1 MSTKRP
7 HPAPR
12 RAPAATLLLLGTLC
26 AVVST
31 GPAFAGDPAPFLAES
46 DARWARRAEGAVG
59 GNAKPAEI
67 DAAIAAARQALAADG
82 GSVEA
87 RWRLVRALFFR
98 GVYCAASPE
107 EKKKLFGEAKAI
119 GDNGLAALD
128 RAVGG
133 AKGEARI
140 AKLRAIPGAAP
151 LHFWTAACWGEWA
164 LAYGKMAAAKEGAAG
179 TIRDLA
185 QAVIALDPAFE
196 EGGGSRILG
205 RLHHQSPRI
214 PFVTGWVSRD
224 EGIARLR
231 AALAAGPENRANLVF
246 LAEALLDD
254 DDANGPEA
262 RKLLETAAKL
272 PPRPASAVEDAHYSA
287 RAAALLAKVR

>member
-1 MSTKRP
+1 MPTIRP

-12 RAPAATLLLLGTLC
+12 RAAAATALLLGAIAF
-26 AVVST
+26 AVAASR
-31 GPAFAGDPAPFLAES
+31 AFAGDPAPFLAES
-46 DARWARRAEGAVG
+46 DARWARRSEGAVG
-59 GNAKPAEI
+59 GVAKPAEI
-67 DAAIAAARQALAADG
+67 DAAIASARQALAADG

-98 GVYCAASPE
+98 GVYCTASAE

-119 GDNGLAALD
+119 GDNGLAALE
-128 RAVGG
+128 RMLAG

-164 LAYGKMAAAKEGAAG
+164 LAYGKLAAAKEGAAG

-185 QAVIALDPAFE
+185 QAVIALDPALE

-224 EGIARLR
+224 EGIAQLR
-231 AALAAGPENRANLVF
+231 RALASGPENRANLVF
-246 LAEALLDD
+246 LAEALID
-254 DDANGPEA
+254 DDAKAPEA
-262 RKLLETAAKL
+262 RKLLETAATL

-287 RAAALLAKVR
+287 RAAALLAKGR